1 MQLKGQYSKLAIMVM
16 TNKQAKIQETFSKK
30 NKMKKSKEQQH
41 VLWQFNHCMTFY
53 FDLNYIYIFII
64 KDLLKNFQIYF

>member
-30 NKMKKSKEQQH
+30 KQNEEGRRTTTCIMA
-41 VLWQFNHCMTFY
+41 
-53 FDLNYIYIFII
+53 I
-64 KDLLKNFQIYF
+64 